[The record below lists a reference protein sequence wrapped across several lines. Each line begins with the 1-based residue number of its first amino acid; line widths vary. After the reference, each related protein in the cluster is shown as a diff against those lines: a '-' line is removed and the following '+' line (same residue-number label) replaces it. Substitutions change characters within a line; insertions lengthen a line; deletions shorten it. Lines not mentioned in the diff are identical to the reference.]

1 MNHFELPVKSGAYR
15 WYYVDV
21 SAGDY
26 TAVFIFMVGSVFSAR
41 YSAALKRGGAPHE
54 HAAVNF
60 ALYHK
65 GARFLWVLS
74 EYQGVALSDDAR
86 TLRIGHSWLRYDEDR
101 LTAEIQDRTAPFM
114 LTRWG
119 EPTHVR
125 LDFSPLGP
133 THPEVVL
140 VDGLSHRWRP
150 IAARGEARVQVLS
163 HGLDL
168 RGRGYHDGNHGDGP
182 LGGDLRGWE
191 WVRVHGADATDITY
205 RPWADGPAAR
215 VRVTSSEAASWREVL
230 APGDRVRTPWGLEVP
245 RALGV
250 GAAPRLLESS
260 PFYARLEA
268 QDATAHAMGEVAH
281 FRRFHRPTVRWM
293 ANFRTRVGGAP

>member
-1 MNHFELPVKSGAYR
+1 VNHFELPTKSGAYR

-21 SAGDY
+21 AAGDF

-41 YSAALKRGGAPHE
+41 YSASLKRGGAPRE

-60 ALYHK
+60 ALYEK
-65 GARFLWVLS
+65 GARYLWVLS
-74 EYQGVALSDDAR
+74 EYQDVTLSDDAR
-86 TLRIGHSWLRYDEDR
+86 TLRIGSSWLRYDEDR
-101 LTAEIQDRTAPFM
+101 LTAEIQDKTTPFL
-114 LTRWG
+114 LTSWG
-119 EPTHVR
+119 APTHVR
-125 LDFSPLGP
+125 LDFSPMGP

-168 RGRGYHDGNHGDGP
+168 RGRGYHDGNHGDVP

-205 RPWADGPAAR
+205 RPWTEGPAAR
-215 VRVTSSEAASWREVL
+215 VHVTSSEATSQREVL
-230 APGDRVRTPWGLEVP
+230 PPPDSARTSWGLEVP
-245 RALGV
+245 RALGA
-250 GAAPRLLESS
+250 GGAPRLLESS
-260 PFYARLEA
+260 PFYARAEA
-268 QDATAHAMGEVAH
+268 HDARAHAMGEVAD
-281 FRRFHRPTVRWM
+281 FRRFHSPTVRWM